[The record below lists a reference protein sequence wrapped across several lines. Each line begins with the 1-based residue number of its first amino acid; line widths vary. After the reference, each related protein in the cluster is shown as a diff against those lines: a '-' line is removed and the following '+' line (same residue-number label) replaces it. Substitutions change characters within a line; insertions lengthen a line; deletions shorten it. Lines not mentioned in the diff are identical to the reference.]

1 MRKNDDLAAWRIFFR
16 VVELGSI
23 SKAASEANV
32 EPSSV
37 SRRISTLE
45 SRVGAQLLTRTA
57 RAITLT
63 DAGSQAYEKIRVL
76 IGELDSATDELQLE
90 HTELSGLIRLSAP
103 ISLGDHDVLVQWLA
117 EFQKQNPQVEIELM
131 LSNAYVDLLES
142 NIDLAIR
149 IGALKDERLIARSL
163 GDMHAIMCASP
174 DYLTEHGTPT
184 HPSELTEHRKV
195 IYTGMMARGKIS
207 LTRGDERIDID
218 ATGHMR
224 INHLNAIHRAVLA
237 GAGIHLIAP
246 LWHCMDDL
254 KAGRLVKILPDWQ
267 LPASPVHLMRL
278 PRRHTPKRVKVLSDF
293 LVARWLAWGEALKI

>member
-207 LTRGDERIDID
+207 LTRFGVWRR
-218 ATGHMR
+218 GRRMR
-224 INHLNAIHRAVLA
+224 
-237 GAGIHLIAP
+237 
-246 LWHCMDDL
+246 
-254 KAGRLVKILPDWQ
+254 
-267 LPASPVHLMRL
+267 
-278 PRRHTPKRVKVLSDF
+278 
-293 LVARWLAWGEALKI
+293 